1 MLEGE
6 ALPAVEIRPHD
17 EDRYSYE
24 ARYEIGRTDF
34 ICPAEL
40 GDDEAPW
47 RRVAVATWEAL
58 DCAGFVRVD
67 LILGDDGPEVLEVN
81 AVPGP
86 DRHLALPDGRR
97 GGGDRLRGALRP
109 ARHVGG

>member
-1 MLEGE
+1 MPQAIVSAFSYDSRVLLERHVDGRELSVGMLEGE

-40 GDDEAPW
+40 GDDEAAV
-47 RRVAVATWEAL
+47 RR
-58 DCAGFVRVD
+58 R
-67 LILGDDGPEVLEVN
+67 P
-81 AVPGP
+81 PS
-86 DRHLALPDGRR
+86 RRGRR
-97 GGGDRLRGALRP
+97 ST
-109 ARHVGG
+109 ARASSAST